1 MTSGNATSVEGLH
14 DHPAARTRPAFL
26 YGAGRDLEHTVT
38 THLFG
43 ICPNNSG
50 STFLVR
56 ALEAC
61 RATWGLPREGQWMRG
76 FRGPVAGQG
85 IEDRRLKLLWA
96 CGQSWL
102 RRFADPAGYDW
113 PRTRKAWYAQA
124 YARDPAASVFV
135 SKSPPHLLCVGELVR
150 HFRNARFLFMV
161 RNPYAVCE
169 GIVRACEMLGRLG
182 LLDGRHGSRVHGMPL
197 PEAAAAHVV
206 NCLAWQ
212 RRNLETG
219 AYRER
224 GVFFTYEEMCA
235 APERVASSIRALAPE
250 LDDLDLRRRLP
261 VKNTYNEMLTDMNA
275 RQIARLDAGRI
286 EAFNRVFRARRDVLD
301 YFGYDLMAASRAS
314 R

>member
-1 MTSGNATSVEGLH
+1 M
-14 DHPAARTRPAFL
+14 FL
-26 YGAGRDLEHTVT
+26 YGAGRGLEHTIT

-61 RATWGLPREGQWMRG
+61 RATWGLPREGQWIRG
-76 FRGPVAGQG
+76 FRGPVIRKG
-85 IEDRRLKLLWA
+85 IEDRLQLLWA
-96 CGQSWL
+96 CGQSTI
-102 RRFADPAGYDW
+102 RRFTDPAGYDW

-161 RNPYAVCE
+161 RNPYAACE
-169 GIVRACEMLGRLG
+169 GILRGCEVYHRHG
-182 LLDGRHGSRVHGMPL
+182 LLDGRNGSRVDGMPL
-197 PEAAAAHVV
+197 PEAAAVHVV

-219 AYRER
+219 TYRER

-235 APERVASSIRALAPE
+235 APERTASRIQALVPE
-250 LDDLDLRRRLP
+250 LDDLDLRQRLP
-261 VKNTYNEMLTDMNA
+261 VKRTYHEVLTDMNA

-286 EAFNRVFRARRDVLD
+286 EAFNRVFRAHRDVLD
-301 YFGYDLMAASRAS
+301 YFGYDLMAAHRAN

>member
-1 MTSGNATSVEGLH
+1 MRRRLLTV
-14 DHPAARTRPAFL
+14 FL
-26 YGAGRDLEHTVT
+26 YGASRGLEHTVT

-56 ALEAC
+56 ALETC

-76 FRGPVAGQG
+76 FRGPVIRRSIEGGQPG
-85 IEDRRLKLLWA
+85 LLWA
-96 CGQSWL
+96 CEQSAI
-102 RRFADPAGYDW
+102 RRFTDPASYDW

-135 SKSPPHLLCVGELVR
+135 TKSPPHLLCVGELVR
-150 HFRNARFLFMV
+150 HFRNAKFLFMV

-169 GIVRACEMLGRLG
+169 GIVRGCEVFHHHVPEVYG
-182 LLDGRHGSRVHGMPL
+182 LPL
-197 PEAAAAHVV
+197 PEAAAVHVV

-219 AYRER
+219 TYRER

-235 APERVASSIRALAPE
+235 APERTASRIQALAPE
-250 LDDLDLRRRLP
+250 LDDLDLRQRLP
-261 VKNTYNEMLTDMNA
+261 VKRTYHEMLTDMNA
-275 RQIARLDAGRI
+275 RQIARLDARRI

-301 YFGYDLMAASRAS
+301 YFGYDLMAAGRAS
-314 R
+314 L

>member
-1 MTSGNATSVEGLH
+1 M
-14 DHPAARTRPAFL
+14 FL

-56 ALEAC
+56 ALDTC
-61 RATWGLPREGQWMRG
+61 RATWSLPREGQWIRG
-76 FRGPVAGQG
+76 FRGPV
-85 IEDRRLKLLWA
+85 IEDPPLKLIWA
-96 CGQSWL
+96 CEQSFI
-102 RRFADPAGYDW
+102 RRFTDPAGYDW

-169 GIVRACEMLGRLG
+169 GICRRRPFAG
-182 LLDGRHGSRVHGMPL
+182 DHPP
-197 PEAAAAHVV
+197 PEAAATHVV

-219 AYRER
+219 TYRER

-235 APERVASSIRALAPE
+235 APERVASRIQALVPE
-250 LDDLDLRRRLP
+250 LDDLDLRQRLP
-261 VKNTYNEMLTDMNA
+261 VKGMYHEMLTDMNA

-286 EAFNRVFRARRDVLD
+286 EAFNRVFRAHRDVLD
-301 YFGYDLMAASRAS
+301 SFGYDLMVANRVN

>member
-1 MTSGNATSVEGLH
+1 MTTRLQGL
-14 DHPAARTRPAFL
+14 RPAFL
-26 YGAGRDLEHTVT
+26 YGAGRDLEHAVT

-56 ALEAC
+56 ALNTC

-76 FRGPVAGQG
+76 FRGPV
-85 IEDRRLKLLWA
+85 IRKDVEDRRLKMLWA
-96 CGQSWL
+96 CGQSYI
-102 RRFADPAGYDW
+102 RRFTDPAGYDW

-135 SKSPPHLLCVGELVR
+135 SKSPPHLLCVGELMR

-161 RNPYAVCE
+161 RNPYAACE
-169 GIVRACEMLGRLG
+169 GIVRACEMLDRLG
-182 LLDGRHGSRVHGMPL
+182 LVDDRHGSHVHGMPV
-197 PEAAAAHVV
+197 PEAAAVHVV

-219 AYRER
+219 TYRER

-235 APERVASSIRALAPE
+235 APERTASRIQALVPE
-250 LDDLDLRRRLP
+250 LDELDLRQRLP
-261 VKNTYNEMLTDMNA
+261 VKNTYHEMLTDMNA
-275 RQIARLDAGRI
+275 RQIARLDAERI

-301 YFGYDLMAASRAS
+301 YFGYDLMAANRAN

>member
-1 MTSGNATSVEGLH
+1 MQRRLLIV
-14 DHPAARTRPAFL
+14 FL
-26 YGAGRDLEHTVT
+26 YGAGRGLEHTVT

-61 RATWGLPREGQWMRG
+61 RATWSLPREGQWMRG
-76 FRGPVAGQG
+76 FRGPVIRRSIEGGQPG
-85 IEDRRLKLLWA
+85 LLWA
-96 CGQSWL
+96 CEQSTI
-102 RRFADPAGYDW
+102 RRFTDPAGYDW

-169 GIVRACEMLGRLG
+169 GIVRGCEVFH
-182 LLDGRHGSRVHGMPL
+182 RHVPEVHGLPL
-197 PEAAAAHVV
+197 PEAAAVHVV

-219 AYRER
+219 TYRER
-224 GVFFTYEEMCA
+224 GAFFTYEEMCA
-235 APERVASSIRALAPE
+235 APERTASRIQALVPE
-250 LDDLDLRRRLP
+250 LDDLDLRQRLP
-261 VKNTYNEMLTDMNA
+261 VKRAYHEVLTDMNA

-301 YFGYDLMAASRAS
+301 YFGYDLMAAGRAS
-314 R
+314 L